1 MENAS
6 KFLIMAA
13 TVLLAMMLMGVFVYV
28 FRAGASVDEQYDLEQ
43 AENQLE
49 LYNSRFENYNVQDNT
64 IMDLIT
70 VANLAYDINTMTNY
84 DNSNSVQIE
93 IVIGSKIFTVPAPQD
108 ENEKN
113 RLRQEFKKNQ
123 ILNGSGDI
131 ISIYDLA
138 NKTVKDL
145 KASGGGFDIND
156 KLSKTHLGNITYTDI
171 NGNYTSKLATIY
183 KYIWNCTQITY
194 HDLTGRVASMRF
206 ERFVPESDSDLY
218 WNPDFDEE

>member
-13 TVLLAMMLMGVFVYV
+13 TVLIALMLIGIFVYV
-28 FRAGASVDEQYDLEQ
+28 FRAGARVDEQYDLGQ
-43 AENQLE
+43 LQHQLE
-49 LYNSRFENYNVQDNT
+49 LYNSRFENYNVPDNT

-70 VANLAYDINTMTNY
+70 VANLAYDVNTMTNY
-84 DNSNSVQIE
+84 DNSNSVLIE
-93 IVIGSKIFTVPAPQD
+93 IVIGSKTFTIPAPQD

-123 ILNGSGDI
+123 ILDGSGKV

-138 NKTVKDL
+138 NKTVEEL
-145 KASGGGFDIND
+145 KASGGGFDADD
-156 KLSKTHLGNITYTDI
+156 KLSKTHLGNISYKDV
-171 NGNYTSKLATIY
+171 NGNETSKIATIY

-206 ERFVPESDSDLY
+206 ERAIPEEGSDLY
-218 WNPDFDEE
+218 WDPEFDEE